1 MSGQKSSGNSAGSFL
16 EDSFWASAKMGGL
29 TGAAG
34 IIYGGAAGVIRS
46 RHPLVHSL
54 AHGIHWTV
62 AGSAFWFLRSS
73 IDHIYFNDQASP
85 QERAYVSALSGGISG
100 AVVTRIMGGRPLPG
114 LIIFSLLGYCGQSA
128 FNRVDRWQMEKAQN
142 PGKPILQRM
151 AESKWIPLRHLSDED
166 YRDIL
171 GEKLLSIEAEIALL
185 DEKIQELEKTRP
197 APKTSDTDT
206 PVK

>member
-1 MSGQKSSGNSAGSFL
+1 MQ
-16 EDSFWASAKMGGL
+16 
-29 TGAAG
+29 
-34 IIYGGAAGVIRS
+34 
-46 RHPLVHSL
+46 
-54 AHGIHWTV
+54 
-62 AGSAFWFLRSS
+62 
-73 IDHIYFNDQASP
+73 
-85 QERAYVSALSGGISG
+85 
-100 AVVTRIMGGRPLPG
+100 
-114 LIIFSLLGYCGQSA
+114 
-128 FNRVDRWQMEKAQN
+128 KAQN

-197 APKTSDTDT
+197 APKTFDTDT